1 MIDALIVI
9 LLIIIIFFLFY
20 RTFNKS
26 ENNDAIEI
34 QKKNLEID
42 NLKHKLENQNN
53 NEERLKTVFQNLSN
67 EILKKNSKEF
77 KQQNAEQI
85 ENILKPVQ
93 EKFKELKEKIQKN
106 NDDFIE
112 NNSSLK
118 TYLESVKTLNEK
130 LSMDTKNLTNALVGD
145 NKVQGDWGEHRLEV
159 LLEHCGLVN
168 NIHYTS
174 QGGYEDS
181 DGNLKKPDFIINL
194 PDNKHI
200 IIDSK
205 VSLKD
210 YYDYSTNEDIS
221 QKKLSLKKH
230 VKSIR
235 NHFDELSKKNYHSLY
250 GINSPESVLMFMPIE
265 PALMLAYQEDTNLHI
280 DAYQKN
286 VVLMST
292 SVLLATLSTISSLWK
307 QEDQKKNAME
317 IAEKGG
323 ALYDKFKGFVDD
335 LIDVGKSLEKSTN
348 SYKTAMNKLTEGR
361 GNLVSRAQ
369 RLKELGV
376 KSTKNLPQNVID
388 RSIQD

>member
-1 MIDALIVI
+1 
-9 LLIIIIFFLFY
+9 
-20 RTFNKS
+20 
-26 ENNDAIEI
+26 
-34 QKKNLEID
+34 
-42 NLKHKLENQNN
+42 
-53 NEERLKTVFQNLSN
+53 
-67 EILKKNSKEF
+67 
-77 KQQNAEQI
+77 
-85 ENILKPVQ
+85 
-93 EKFKELKEKIQKN
+93 
-106 NDDFIE
+106 
-112 NNSSLK
+112 
-118 TYLESVKTLNEK
+118 
-130 LSMDTKNLTNALVGD
+130 MDTKNLTNALVGD

-159 LLEHCGLVN
+159 LLEHCGLVH

-369 RLKELGV
+369 KLKELGV

-388 RSIQD
+388 RSIED

>member
-42 NLKHKLENQNN
+42 NLKQKLENQNN

-159 LLEHCGLVN
+159 LLEHCGLVH

-369 RLKELGV
+369 KLKELGV

-388 RSIQD
+388 RSNED

>member
-348 SYKTAMNKLTEGR
+348 SYKTAMNKLT
-361 GNLVSRAQ
+361 
-369 RLKELGV
+369 
-376 KSTKNLPQNVID
+376 
-388 RSIQD
+388 

>member
-369 RLKELGV
+369 KLKELGV

-388 RSIQD
+388 RSIED